1 MAVSPRRVS
10 KSRKKMR
17 NSHVAL
23 TPTQLGVC
31 SNCSKYI
38 RSHAVCSCGY
48 YKGKEIIRRG
58 SY

>member
-1 MAVSPRRVS
+1 
-10 KSRKKMR
+10 MR